1 MKKILV
7 IGSNGLL
14 GQSLVKRFNSGFD
27 VYGCS
32 IEHENYTNFL
42 LGENYFKLDITS
54 RTDVKNFFLSIQ
66 PDVVINA
73 AAYTNVDKCEEDR
86 DTCWAV
92 NARSLEN
99 IVEACKVFL
108 PILVHISTDYIFDGK
123 NAPYKE
129 NDIPNPHGFYG
140 KSKLAAEKVVKE
152 SILEY
157 IIIRTQ
163 ILYGAGENV
172 KNNFVLWVLDKL
184 KNNQKIH
191 VVNDQIGNP
200 TYVDD
205 VSETIYKLLGLNEY
219 GIFHISGSEECNRY
233 EFAKKIADVF
243 DLEGSLIDET
253 TTSELKQKAPRPMN
267 STFILDKL
275 FNKIDW
281 LPNDVLTGLNKMKKQ
296 LEENEY

>member
-14 GQSLVKRFNSGFD
+14 GQSIVKRFNSSYD

-32 IEHENYTNFL
+32 IEPENYTNFL
-42 LGENYFKLDITS
+42 LNENYFRLDITS

-66 PDVVINA
+66 PDIVVNA

-86 DTCWAV
+86 ETCWSV

-99 IVEACKVFL
+99 IIEACSVFM
-108 PILVHISTDYIFDGK
+108 PILVQISTDYVFDGK

-140 KSKLAAEKVVKE
+140 KSKLAAEKVIRE
-152 SILEY
+152 SALEY
-157 IIIRTQ
+157 IILRTQ
-163 ILYGAGENV
+163 ILYGTGEKV
-172 KNNFVLWVLDKL
+172 KNNFVLWVLEKL
-184 KNNQKIH
+184 KNNQKIQ

-200 TYVDD
+200 TYVED
-205 VSETIYKLLGLNEY
+205 VSECIFKLLELNEY
-219 GIFHISGSEECNRY
+219 GVYHISGSEECNRFT
-233 EFAKKIADVF
+233 FAKKIAEVF
-243 DLEGSLIDET
+243 NLDTSLIQEIS
-253 TTSELKQKAPRPMN
+253 TSELKQKAPRPMN

-275 FNKIDW
+275 FNKTAW
-281 LPNDVLTGLNKMKKQ
+281 LPSNVLNGLNKMKQ
-296 LEENEY
+296 RLEENEF

>member
-1 MKKILV
+1 MLKVLV

-14 GQSLVKRFNSGFD
+14 GQSLVKRFSQGFD

-32 IEHENYTNFL
+32 IEPENFTNFL
-42 LGENYFKLDITS
+42 LNENYFKLDITS
-54 RTDVKNFFLSIQ
+54 RTEVKDFFLSIQ
-66 PDVVINA
+66 PDVIINA

-86 DTCWAV
+86 DACWAV

-99 IVEACKVFL
+99 IVEACKVFS

-123 NAPYKE
+123 NSPYKE
-129 NDIPNPHGFYG
+129 NDNPNPQGFYG
-140 KSKLAAEKVVKE
+140 KSKLSAEKTVKE

-163 ILYGAGENV
+163 ILYGLGEKV
-172 KNNFVLWVLDKL
+172 KNNFVLWVLNKL
-184 KNNQKIH
+184 KNNEKIQ

-205 VSETIYKLLGLNEY
+205 VSEAVIKLLESKEY
-219 GIFHISGSEECNRY
+219 GIFNVSGREECNRY
-233 EFAKKIADVF
+233 DFSKKIAKIFKLDNNLIEEISTS
-243 DLEGSLIDET
+243 DLQ
-253 TTSELKQKAPRPMN
+253 QKAPRPMN

-275 FNKIDW
+275 FNKTGW
-281 LPNDVLTGLNKMKKQ
+281 LPNDITNGLGKLKKQ
-296 LEENEY
+296 LEEKTF